1 VFGLELPEELTLDD
15 YMSVVVED
23 VKSITAA

>member
-15 YMSVVVED
+15 YMGVVVKD